1 MDNSE
6 ESQQDKT
13 NERLIPVTPEDAIGA
28 LDFWHHFKIP
38 IPSAM
43 QAAFDNFIKDPT
55 YENVQEL
62 KLQVTTA
69 IATSDHEAFKDEIF
83 SKIYK
88 ECVAVSYDMS
98 FERQIQ
104 STLSSED

>member
-1 MDNSE
+1 MHNSE
-6 ESQQDKT
+6 ESQQENSK
-13 NERLIPVTPEDAIGA
+13 EKLIPVTPEDAIGA

-38 IPSAM
+38 IPPAM
-43 QAAFDNFIKDPT
+43 QTAFDNFIKEPT

-69 IATSDHEAFKDEIF
+69 IATSNHEAFKDEIF

-88 ECVAVSYDMS
+88 ECAAVSYDMS
-98 FERQIQ
+98 FEKQIQ
-104 STLSSED
+104 STLSSDE